1 MHICYIDCHRCFI
14 AFILIWQSDIGYD
27 NKDDSFKWFKH
38 KIWRRTT
45 EALNCMMAKPKWNI
59 FWHDWQ
65 TWNSKNDKFSL
76 ICPINYLQYNETR
89 SADNCFT
96 TRIYYNRWNDGYDGN
111 EKMSDEATYQALY
124 CTSWSRDIVSSVN
137 TYYNLL
143 RQARGHIITERNG
156 MERNKT
162 FI

>member
-1 MHICYIDCHRCFI
+1 MVERHE
-14 AFILIWQSDIGYD
+14 ILI
-27 NKDDSFKWFKH
+27 
-38 KIWRRTT
+38 KIHF
-45 EALNCMMAKPKWNI
+45 A
-59 FWHDWQ
+59 
-65 TWNSKNDKFSL
+65 L

-89 SADNCFT
+89 SAAFALQLGY
-96 TRIYYNRWNDGYDGN
+96 TRWTMEYGGN
-111 EKMSDEATYQALY
+111 ETMSNETPTVLY
-124 CTSWSRDIVSSVN
+124 KLIKRYSFVN